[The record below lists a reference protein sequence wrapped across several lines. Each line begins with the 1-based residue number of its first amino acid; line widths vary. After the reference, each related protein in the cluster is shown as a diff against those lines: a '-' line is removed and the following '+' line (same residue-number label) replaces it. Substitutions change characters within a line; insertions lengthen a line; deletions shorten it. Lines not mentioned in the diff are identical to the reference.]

1 MLLILFPLVILLIL
15 TLFSFIFSFTYFSTS
30 ISSLVDTNSII
41 NGTTTTLQLGQT
53 SNTFSIDPLLGALTW
68 VAVIVILA
76 SALGIQVVG
85 SGLSSIS
92 VKTIIIS
99 TAWISMFVILS
110 LFGYPFIASIPYG
123 FGNLLFIVLSIM
135 YAFGIFQLIGEA

>member
-1 MLLILFPLVILLIL
+1 MILIIFPLVVLLVL
-15 TLFSFIFSFTYFSTS
+15 TLFSFIFSATYFSTT
-30 ISSLVDTNSII
+30 ISSLVDTSSII
-41 NGTTTTLQLGQT
+41 NGTTTTLELGQA

-68 VAVIVILA
+68 VAVLVILA
-76 SALGIQVVG
+76 SAIGIQVLG

-92 VKTIIIS
+92 VRTIIIA

-123 FGNLLFIVLSIM
+123 FGSLLFIVLSIM
-135 YAFGIFQLIGEA
+135 YAFGIFKLIGDS